1 VPEKAQNPFPSVVVL
16 FDVDPSW
23 EDADQKAVLECA
35 NVLAAG
41 IEQLGYQVTLLPLED
56 SDLLGR
62 LRFGTNRA
70 QVILNWCESI
80 PGIPHSE
87 PLVAEALEVLKLTYT
102 GSTSEVLALSED
114 KPRVK
119 EILYHCGID
128 TPAWKVFERP
138 ESGLWDRFPAIVKAA
153 RTHCSEGLTRDSV
166 VLTEKELLE
175 RVEFVLDVFGQP
187 ALVEDF
193 IDGREFHVPLWGN
206 GKIEMLPPVEMDF
219 SSFGDLHD
227 HLCTY
232 AAKFVPS
239 SRPYQEIRT
248 VLPAPLTEGEQKKL
262 QKVAISAYRAI
273 GCRDYGRIDIRL
285 RDGVFYVLDV
295 NPNADISP
303 DASFA
308 CAAESIGYSYGQ
320 MCGALVQFASHR
332 LPAKRKARPLALS
345 SARSAQRA
353 LRVSQL

>member
-1 VPEKAQNPFPSVVVL
+1 MPEKAQNSFPSVVVL
-16 FDVDPSW
+16 FDLDPSW
-23 EDADQKAVLECA
+23 DDADQKVVLEYA
-35 NVLAAG
+35 DQLGAS
-41 IEQLGYQVTLLPLED
+41 IEQLGYQVTLSPLRD
-56 SDLLGR
+56 SDIVGHLR
-62 LRFGTNRA
+62 LHGARSH
-70 QVILNWCESI
+70 VILNWCESI

-119 EILYHCGID
+119 EILYHCGIE

-138 ESGLWDRFPAIVKAA
+138 EPGLWDRFPAIVKAA

-166 VLTEKELLE
+166 VLSEKELLE

-206 GKIEMLPPVEMDF
+206 GRIEMLPPVEMDF
-219 SSFGDLHD
+219 SSFGDVHD

-248 VLPAPLTEGEQKKL
+248 VLPAPLTEAEQKKL

-308 CAAESIGYSYGQ
+308 CAAESIGYSYGR
-320 MCGALVQFASHR
+320 MCAVLVQLAAHR
-332 LPAKRKARPLALS
+332 LPARRKARPIALS
-345 SARSAQRA
+345 SARSGQRA
-353 LRVSQL
+353 LRASQL

>member
-1 VPEKAQNPFPSVVVL
+1 ML

-23 EDADQKAVLECA
+23 EDADQKAVLDHA
-35 NVLAAG
+35 NVLG
-41 IEQLGYQVTLLPLED
+41 TGLEQLGYRVHLLPLKD
-56 SDLLGR
+56 SDLLR
-62 LRFGTNRA
+62 CLEHRA
-70 QVILNWCESI
+70 ARSQVILNWCESI

-87 PLVAEALEVLKLTYT
+87 PLVAEALETLKFTYT
-102 GSTSEVLALSED
+102 GSTAEVLALSED

-119 EILYHCGID
+119 EILHHCGIA
-128 TPAWKVFERP
+128 TPAWKVFPKPERCVW
-138 ESGLWDRFPAIVKAA
+138 ERFPAIVKAA

-166 VLTEKELLE
+166 VLTEKELLD
-175 RVEFVLDVFGQP
+175 RVEYVLDVFGQP

-206 GKIEMLPPVEMDF
+206 GRIEMLPPVEMDF
-219 SSFGDLHD
+219 SSFGDVHD

-248 VLPAPLTEGEQKKL
+248 VLPAPLTGVEQREL
-262 QKVAISAYRAI
+262 QKVAVSAYRAI
-273 GCRDYGRIDIRL
+273 GCRDYGRVDIRL

-303 DASFA
+303 DASMA

-320 MCGALVQFASHR
+320 MCSALVQLAAHR
-332 LPAKRKARPLALS
+332 LPTKRKARPMPL
-345 SARSAQRA
+345 SARSSQRA
-353 LRVSQL
+353 LRASQL

>member
-1 VPEKAQNPFPSVVVL
+1 MLEKAHSLLPPVTVL

-23 EDADQKAVLECA
+23 EQADQKTVLDFA
-35 NVLAAG
+35 NQLAAG
-41 IEQLGYQVTLLPLED
+41 IEQLGYQVTLSPLRD
-56 SDLLGR
+56 SDIIGHLR
-62 LRFGTNRA
+62 LQKVHS

-87 PLVAEALEVLKLTYT
+87 PLVAQALEALKLTYT
-102 GSTSEVLALSED
+102 GSTSEVLALSEN

-119 EILYHCGID
+119 EILSHCGIA

-138 ESGLWDRFPAIVKAA
+138 EPGLWDRFPAIVKAA
-153 RTHCSEGLTRDSV
+153 TTHCSEGLTRDSV
-166 VLTEKELLE
+166 VLSEKELLE

-206 GKIEMLPPVEMDF
+206 GRIEMLPPVEMDF
-219 SSFGDLHD
+219 SCFGDVHD

-248 VLPAPLTEGEQKKL
+248 VLPAPLSEAERRNL

-273 GCRDYGRIDIRL
+273 GCRDYGRIDIRF

-320 MCGALVQFASHR
+320 MCAALVQLASHR
-332 LPAKRKARPLALS
+332 LPAGRKARPVPLCAGS
-345 SARSAQRA
+345 GQRA
-353 LRVSQL
+353 LRISQL